1 MSAVV
6 LIIVDRGDATRG
18 VIVIASRVVCE
29 LCVYCLFCLLIILL
43 RVVRARAVW
52 CGAHPQYYN
61 LVNRNQIG
69 PRYCCRR
76 RTTIGRLYLRRLKY
90 NTVHYIILSILF
102 YYNIF
107 IIILQSSGIV
117 THIIIVEWVAFVAW
131 LRANLN
137 LTKQYERK
145 NDFPRKNYM
154 IYYNIYCILGRGL
167 VLFLFLTNPLIFFFF
182 TSTRMIYLKLF
193 LYFNTHNLL
202 NLLSFLNYL
211 VI

>member
-52 CGAHPQYYN
+52 CGARPQYYN
-61 LVNRNQIG
+61 LVNRNQIR
-69 PRYCCRR
+69 PPLLLQTANNNR
-76 RTTIGRLYLRRLKY
+76 GRLYIRRLKY
-90 NTVHYIILSILF
+90 NTAHYIILSILF

-117 THIIIVEWVAFVAW
+117 TRAYYYYYCRVDDICGVAKGQPKFD
-131 LRANLN
+131 
-137 LTKQYERK
+137 EIK
-145 NDFPRKNYM
+145 NDFAQN
-154 IYYNIYCILGRGL
+154 N
-167 VLFLFLTNPLIFFFF
+167 
-182 TSTRMIYLKLF
+182 
-193 LYFNTHNLL
+193 
-202 NLLSFLNYL
+202 
-211 VI
+211 